1 MRRWLAF
8 SLLILGF
15 AATGLVISSRADLA
29 GQSIHFRDNFEARDL
44 AAWEFPYPED
54 WEARAEAGNHFLHML
69 RSREPGVP
77 RRPLQFARLKQATVG
92 SFVFEARLRREGRS
106 MIVVFNYVDTL
117 HFYYAHFSSDRGT
130 EQPIHNGVFIVN
142 GEPRQRIAGIDA
154 PPALPDREWHKV
166 RVARDATSGSIE
178 AFADDRR
185 EPLFSVV
192 DRTFTCGQIGI
203 GSFDET
209 GDFDDI
215 SLSSNDA
222 GCGPAGIAAP
232 RQLQKRIEGLCLPLP
247 VVDSPYSTYIMRW
260 HGFGH
265 THAIIGLTL
274 SDYRRKGIH
283 RRLDCEEP
291 GRARRPPDRLRRGH
305 ASASPARHSHG

>member
-1 MRRWLAF
+1 MKRWLPF
-8 SLLILGF
+8 LLLTSGLT
-15 AATGLVISSRADLA
+15 AASWIRSSSADPA
-29 GQSIHFRDNFEARDL
+29 GQSILFRDNFEARDL
-44 AAWEFPYPED
+44 SAWEFPYPED

-77 RRPLQFARLKQATVG
+77 RRPLQFARLKQANVG

-130 EQPIHNGVFIVN
+130 EQPVHNGVFIVN
-142 GEPRQRIAGIDA
+142 GEPRKRIAGIDA

-166 RVARDATSGSIE
+166 RIARDAGSGAIE
-178 AFADDRR
+178 VFVDGQK

-192 DRTFTCGQIGI
+192 DRTFTCGQISI

-222 GCGPAGIAAP
+222 DCGTGG
-232 RQLQKRIEGLCLPLP
+232 Q
-247 VVDSPYSTYIMRW
+247 
-260 HGFGH
+260 
-265 THAIIGLTL
+265 
-274 SDYRRKGIH
+274 
-283 RRLDCEEP
+283 EP
-291 GRARRPPDRLRRGH
+291 
-305 ASASPARHSHG
+305 

>member
-1 MRRWLAF
+1 MKRWLPF
-8 SLLILGF
+8 LLLTSGLT
-15 AATGLVISSRADLA
+15 AAIWIRSSSADPA
-29 GQSIHFRDNFEARDL
+29 GQSILFRDNFEARDL
-44 AAWEFPYPED
+44 SAWEFPYPED

-77 RRPLQFARLKQATVG
+77 RRPLQFARLKQANVG

-130 EQPIHNGVFIVN
+130 EQPVHNGVFIVN
-142 GEPRQRIAGIDA
+142 GEPRKRIAGIDA

-166 RVARDATSGSIE
+166 RIARDAGSGAIE
-178 AFADDRR
+178 VFVDDQK

-215 SLSSNDA
+215 RLSSNDA
-222 GCGPAGIAAP
+222 GCSPGGQEPLLSRGAADCACEG
-232 RQLQKRIEGLCLPLP
+232 RLVCKRP
-247 VVDSPYSTYIMRW
+247 
-260 HGFGH
+260 
-265 THAIIGLTL
+265 TL
-274 SDYRRKGIH
+274 R
-283 RRLDCEEP
+283 
-291 GRARRPPDRLRRGH
+291 
-305 ASASPARHSHG
+305 SPAKSRVSVCKHFRESAWTNPSALVLPAPPFWEGWCTQELRQAASMILCDKKSCSRFG

>member
-1 MRRWLAF
+1 MRRWLTF
-8 SLLILGF
+8 PVLILGL
-15 AATGLVISSRADLA
+15 AATGLVISRSADPA
-29 GQSIHFRDNFEARDL
+29 GQSIQFCDDFESGEL

-77 RRPLQFARLKQATVG
+77 RRPLQFARLKQANVG

-130 EQPIHNGVFIVN
+130 EQPVHNGVFIVN
-142 GEPRQRIAGIDA
+142 GEPRKRIAGIDA

-166 RVARDATSGSIE
+166 RIARDAGSGAIE
-178 AFADDRR
+178 VFVDGQK

-192 DRTFTCGQIGI
+192 DRTFTCGQISI

-222 GCGPAGIAAP
+222 GCSPGGQEPLLSRGAADRACEGRLVCKRPA
-232 RQLQKRIEGLCLPLP
+232 LE
-247 VVDSPYSTYIMRW
+247 
-260 HGFGH
+260 
-265 THAIIGLTL
+265 
-274 SDYRRKGIH
+274 
-283 RRLDCEEP
+283 
-291 GRARRPPDRLRRGH
+291 
-305 ASASPARHSHG
+305 SPAKSRVSVCKHFRESALTNPSAVVLRGPPFSRGSCTQELHQAVRMILCDKKSWSRFG